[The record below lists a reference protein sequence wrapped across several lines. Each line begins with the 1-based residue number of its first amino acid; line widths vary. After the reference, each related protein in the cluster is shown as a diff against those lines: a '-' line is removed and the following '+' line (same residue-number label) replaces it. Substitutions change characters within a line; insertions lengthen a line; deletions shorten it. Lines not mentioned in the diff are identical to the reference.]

1 MELLQIHIVNTEQ
14 YRNKY
19 RKHYFIW
26 HFDLA
31 MCHLQEKSKTHQG
44 NRKEKVRCEGNGA
57 ILCNLMNIGMCQITG
72 TE

>member
-1 MELLQIHIVNTEQ
+1 
-14 YRNKY
+14 
-19 RKHYFIW
+19 
-26 HFDLA
+26 